1 MPLFDC
7 SSSFSFFSKSRMV
20 KLVFLFHP
28 EKKISFFS
36 REKCKTLWTRILFL
50 LFRLEKK
57 ISSSFT
63 FFQEFEEKG

>member
-1 MPLFDC
+1 
-7 SSSFSFFSKSRMV
+7 MV

-28 EKKISFFS
+28 EEKISFFS

-57 ISSSFT
+57 ISSSFI